1 MKAIY
6 HVHGSGD
13 YFLETVSQRDAT
25 VDARRVAAET
35 GKPASVVMYFD
46 GRMKILHFMP
56 DGSQLRPSF

>member
-13 YFLETVSQRDAT
+13 YFMETISQREAT

-35 GKPASVVMYFD
+35 GHPASVVMYFD

-56 DGSQLRPSF
+56 DGRLFRTSS

>member
-13 YFLETVSQRDAT
+13 YFREMESQRDAT
-25 VDARRVAAET
+25 SDARRVAKET
-35 GKPASVVMYFD
+35 GQPASVVMYFD